1 MSEPYSFYNMSERNM
16 SFETVIERLKRF
28 MLQDPR
34 SVYVL
39 SVGTDSHV
47 HQSETKFITA
57 IHLHRV
63 GKGAWGCLKNYG
75 LSREVTSVREKISL
89 ETALSQEV
97 AYYFIIEYLSELSD
111 ILIPYESDGA
121 DLRFE
126 VHLDIGRKGV
136 TKDLIQEMT
145 GRITAMGVEAK
156 IKPDSYTAFSYANRY
171 TK

>member
-16 SFETVIERLKRF
+16 SFDTVIDRLKRF

-63 GKGAWGCLKNYG
+63 GKGAWGCLKNFH
-75 LSREVTSVREKISL
+75 LMREVTSVREKISL

-97 AYYFIIEYLSELSD
+97 AYYFIIDYLSELSD
-111 ILIPYESDGA
+111 ILIPFENDGA

-156 IKPDSYTAFSYANRY
+156 IKPESYTAFSYANRY